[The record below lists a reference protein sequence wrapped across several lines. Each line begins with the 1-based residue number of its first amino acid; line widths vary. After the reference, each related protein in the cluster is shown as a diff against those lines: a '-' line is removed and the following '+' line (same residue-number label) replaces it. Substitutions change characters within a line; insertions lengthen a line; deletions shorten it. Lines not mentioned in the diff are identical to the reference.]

1 MDTISKL
8 EPSMNQVQVE
18 QKNYQMPVLTV
29 AGLCRTK
36 LHPRSR
42 TINDTFRNEEVSRV
56 LSIQHDMQKMRQ
68 SNWIYNFALRG
79 PSGTTPIGIRMP
91 RVHRKDRKKP
101 SHYS

>member
-1 MDTISKL
+1 
-8 EPSMNQVQVE
+8 MNQVQVE
-18 QKNYQMPVLTV
+18 QKNYQMPPQEGFTVAHFLTV

-101 SHYS
+101 SHYP